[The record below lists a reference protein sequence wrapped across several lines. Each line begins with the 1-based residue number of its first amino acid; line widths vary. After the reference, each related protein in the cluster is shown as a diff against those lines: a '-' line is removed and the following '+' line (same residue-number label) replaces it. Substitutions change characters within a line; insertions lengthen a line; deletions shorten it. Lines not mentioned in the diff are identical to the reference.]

1 MPKSDLDK
9 EMFKTSGMQ
18 RAAKRD
24 AMGKQFGIG
33 NFFAWAMEKY
43 PRLTLG
49 QLEDKMPSLE
59 REYNQEKTM
68 RRERPDEV
76 PTVSPFSD
84 DEKEVKKAK
93 GLESLNLDEIRTDY
107 GIAEKYKYAN
117 TEEKLEDM
125 IKSHQFDI
133 DNNDP
138 DDINV
143 QDHEEAIDWYEGLL
157 DQHRKTGEDTFH
169 APFGGDTAWREMIQQ
184 EMEDIDLYKP
194 HEQGDMRGFDDLPE
208 NTKDPESKGDC
219 EPCNGTGY
227 KDGDMKSLKACP
239 KCDGDGESPG
249 FGGTKAFEEL
259 NRMRKLAG
267 LPIMEDDT
275 VTKIAIG
282 HVDDESDMMRKELY
296 KIGKYSVELYKML
309 GDLPDGDF
317 PHWWQG
323 KIVKA
328 GEYIGSAKHYL
339 EGELYSP
346 EEESPLDK
354 EPEDKD
360 DINPSGV

>member
-1 MPKSDLDK
+1 MPKSDLDR

-24 AMGKQFGIG
+24 SMGKQFGIG

-68 RRERPDEV
+68 RKERPDEI

-93 GLESLNLDEIRTDY
+93 G
-107 GIAEKYKYAN
+107 
-117 TEEKLEDM
+117 
-125 IKSHQFDI
+125 IKE
-133 DNNDP
+133 P
-138 DDINV
+138 
-143 QDHEEAIDWYEGLL
+143 EAFEGL
-157 DQHRKTGEDTFH
+157 
-169 APFGGDTAWREMIQQ
+169 
-184 EMEDIDLYKP
+184 
-194 HEQGDMRGFDDLPE
+194 
-208 NTKDPESKGDC
+208 
-219 EPCNGTGY
+219 
-227 KDGDMKSLKACP
+227 
-239 KCDGDGESPG
+239 
-249 FGGTKAFEEL
+249 
-259 NRMRKLAG
+259 NRIKQLAG
-267 LPIMEDDT
+267 LPITEDEGS
-275 VTKIAIG
+275 VTKVAVG

-309 GDLPDGDF
+309 GELPDGDF

-323 KIVKA
+323 KVIKA
-328 GEYIGSAKHYL
+328 GEYISSAKHYL
-339 EGELYSP
+339 EGEMYAP
-346 EEESPLDK
+346 EEESPLDR

-360 DINPSGV
+360 EINPSGV

>member
-68 RRERPDEV
+68 RKERPDEI

-93 GLESLNLDEIRTDY
+93 G
-107 GIAEKYKYAN
+107 
-117 TEEKLEDM
+117 
-125 IKSHQFDI
+125 IK
-133 DNNDP
+133 
-138 DDINV
+138 
-143 QDHEEAIDWYEGLL
+143 E
-157 DQHRKTGEDTFH
+157 
-169 APFGGDTAWREMIQQ
+169 
-184 EMEDIDLYKP
+184 
-194 HEQGDMRGFDDLPE
+194 PE
-208 NTKDPESKGDC
+208 
-219 EPCNGTGY
+219 
-227 KDGDMKSLKACP
+227 
-239 KCDGDGESPG
+239 
-249 FGGTKAFEEL
+249 AFEGL
-259 NRMRKLAG
+259 NRMKQLAG
-267 LPIMEDDT
+267 IPITEEEGS
-275 VTKIAIG
+275 VTKVAVG
-282 HVDDESDMMRKELY
+282 HVDDESDMLRKELY

-309 GDLPDGDF
+309 GQLPDGDF

-323 KIVKA
+323 KVIKA
-328 GEYIGSAKHYL
+328 GEYLSSAKHYL
-339 EGELYSP
+339 EGELYAP
-346 EEESPLDK
+346 EEESPLDR

-360 DINPSGV
+360 EINPSGV

>member
-1 MPKSDLDK
+1 MPKSDLDRDI
-9 EMFKTSGMQ
+9 FKTAGMQ

-24 AMGKQFGIG
+24 AMGKEFGIG
-33 NFFAWAMEKY
+33 NFYAWLMDKY
-43 PRLTLG
+43 PKLTLG
-49 QLEDKMPSLE
+49 QVEQRMPSLE

-68 RRERPDEV
+68 RRQRPDEK

-93 GLESLNLDEIRTDY
+93 G
-107 GIAEKYKYAN
+107 
-117 TEEKLEDM
+117 
-125 IKSHQFDI
+125 IKE
-133 DNNDP
+133 P
-138 DDINV
+138 
-143 QDHEEAIDWYEGLL
+143 E
-157 DQHRKTGEDTFH
+157 TF
-169 APFGGDTAWREMIQQ
+169 
-184 EMEDIDLYKP
+184 
-194 HEQGDMRGFDDLPE
+194 E

-249 FGGTKAFEEL
+249 FGGTKAYEEL

-282 HVDDESDMMRKELY
+282 HVDNEADMLRKELY

-309 GDLPDGDF
+309 GELPDGDF

-323 KIVKA
+323 KVIKA